1 MADVKA
7 RSAKLY
13 VERQKIEEQKQS
25 LQAHAQQLANQC
37 RALDLALMRTDGEIE
52 LLTAMQKE
60 ANG

>member
-1 MADVKA
+1 MADAKA

-13 VERQKIEEQKQS
+13 VKRQELEEQKQN
-25 LQAHAQQLANQC
+25 LQTAAQQLANQS
-37 RALDLALMRTDGEIE
+37 RGLDLALIRTDGEIE